1 MIRNS
6 LVSAVLALAIVSSS
20 CSSLVGGRDSS
31 IPRLQTPLA
40 NAEYDE
46 LISRLKQFTELQSL
60 RTSQVYLQFLDA
72 VESYRYPEAV
82 ATLILQRPDK
92 IRLLVQAPA
101 IRSKISDMVSE
112 SNKFKVAI
120 YYGDYKYFLLG
131 SNNADYTA
139 WRESLGDKGRS
150 ALTAARPFHFTE
162 ILMMRPINDQLYTY
176 SFEES
181 HLVERDSRRGSKKGA
196 QVIRSYYVISELEL
210 PSSGAGPARVQR
222 RFWFDR
228 TNGAVFVRQQLFDNQ
243 NQLSTDIFYSDYKR
257 LNAGSAETWPS
268 AILLTRPHDNYS
280 ARITL
285 HDDRFEI
292 NPELQPNTFVLQN
305 TEGLRET
312 DLDKPIIP

>member
-6 LVSAVLALAIVSSS
+6 LVSAVLALAILSIS

-31 IPRLQTPLA
+31 IPRLLTPLA
-40 NAEYDE
+40 DAEFDE
-46 LISRLKQFTELQSL
+46 LINRLKPFTELQSL

-92 IRLLVQAPA
+92 IRLLLQAPA

-120 YYGDYKYFLLG
+120 YYGDYKLFLLG
-131 SNNADYTA
+131 TNDADYTN
-139 WRESLGDKGRS
+139 WRESLGDKGKS

-162 ILMMRPINDQLYTY
+162 MLMMRPINFELFTY

-181 HLVERDSRRGSKKGA
+181 HLIEPDTRRGSKKGVR
-196 QVIRSYYVISELEL
+196 VIRSYYVITELEL
-210 PSSGAGPARVQR
+210 GSSASRPARVNR

-228 TNGAVFVRQQLFDNQ
+228 TDGGTFCRQQLFDNH
-243 NQLSTDIFYSDYKR
+243 NQLATDIYYSDYKR
-257 LNAGSAETWPS
+257 LNPASTETWPS
-268 AILLTRPHDNYS
+268 SILVTRPHDNYS

-292 NPELQPNTFVLQN
+292 NPELQPNTFILQN

-312 DLDKPIIP
+312 DLDKAIIP

>member
-1 MIRNS
+1 MTRNS
-6 LVSAVLALAIVSSS
+6 LVSAVLALAIISSS

-31 IPRLQTPLA
+31 IPRLLTPLA
-40 NAEYDE
+40 DAEYDE
-46 LISRLKQFTELQSL
+46 LINRLKQFTELQSL

-92 IRLLVQAPA
+92 IRLLLLAPA

-112 SNKFKVAI
+112 SNRFKVAI
-120 YYGDYKYFLLG
+120 YYGDYKYFLIG
-131 SNNADYTA
+131 SNDADYSA
-139 WRESLGDKGRS
+139 WRESLGDKGKS

-162 ILMMRPINDQLYTY
+162 MLMMRPINQQVFTY

-181 HLVERDSRRGSKKGA
+181 HLLEPDTRRGSKKGA
-196 QVIRSYYVISELEL
+196 RVIRSYYVISELEL
-210 PSSGAGPARVQR
+210 APEGKGPARVHR

-228 TNGAVFVRQQLFDNQ
+228 TNGAIFVRQQLFDKQ
-243 NQLSTDIFYSDYKR
+243 NQLATDIYYSDYKR
-257 LNAGSAETWPS
+257 LSPGSAETWPS
-268 AILLTRPHDNYS
+268 AILVTRPHDNYS

-292 NPELQPNTFVLQN
+292 NPELQPTTFVLQN

-312 DLDKPIIP
+312 DLDKPITP